1 MSMTPQTASEVLDEI
16 ERLEQGITRTLQ
28 EIDQKFSTCQTIVT
42 SKILPSIDLYGE
54 ASRDV
59 WNHARLWLNFFKAA
73 STSTAASGVAI
84 RRAAAT
90 SSRASKLVS
99 AQPVDTQDGM
109 EAVTSTTNGK
119 RAQEH
124 RFNDDNYNRRE
135 SVALFASGMLD
146 VEGSP
151 LGSMPSTPTPRNRDR
166 SQRPDLSA
174 PTRIQWPETQ
184 PSTTPVRSKYQHTT
198 ESIDQGS
205 TTPRVTAR
213 DRPMTF
219 SPYTSSQAPSFSIA
233 PSTSGA
239 TKPTSGATS
248 TSSPRHQNLRANRK
262 GSFLELDVDQDYQD
276 VVTPP
281 STLQFSIPESRLAT
295 TPRSVIAKSRVDRIL
310 MKDGLVIPQPI
321 FVREDEEALESRH
334 RRNSSSE
341 QNIGSSR
348 KRNLDGDLLSSD
360 QSQFQ
365 SKERLL
371 ASPRKMASVQDFLG
385 ISDIGSANSSHSQ
398 PAESSHDLNHEE
410 VEEEDESDSGGRQ
423 SPSRR
428 LMAQIQSQTEQEGNP
443 QSQDPLMAL
452 VTPPDLRTSV
462 LDYGTRTSIPYR
474 QVTVASS
481 LASSNAKAQ
490 SLTRSGSSASIQRN
504 GPVLTATP
512 LDVFPPATSSTVSI
526 PAPPVLAPIEP
537 SSSTNIRST
546 VDAIFKES
554 FNSGF
559 AATSGGA
566 ILQSLSS
573 TNPNNS
579 VRRQTMAAP
588 VPASYTTLPLTN
600 SRNIRNSIGP
610 GLLRSSVRSAAPDT
624 SDRPSTTVPRNS
636 RLSLLGSSAFKQ
648 TLYPPTGSTLQTTG
662 ANNTTASVTPSKT
675 TSQAALPKTTTP
687 GSIPSSPA
695 LGRGLARPQGH
706 SMGSVGRPS
715 LGRLSLGAFSR
726 TGVPVT
732 TPPNREHTR
741 DSQLDTHLAPASA
754 SSSTFYSD
762 EHHSQF
768 RTPSDRHPPPAP
780 RLGYHSDTLMT
791 QSSLGLNHDEFVS
804 GGAGFDDFDRTRTTL
819 ASMGGSSGTRTRD
832 MDLTVGASNAAAIVA
847 AAATNGFQPVNPSH
861 RPSGVT
867 TTVSLSNMLTT
878 QTEEEDVE
886 DEDDEDETGDMSRSP
901 CPPGRTFRVNTDLRS
916 VAQAASST
924 SLGSESISSLFRP
937 STGRQF

>member
-73 STSTAASGVAI
+73 STSTAESGVAI
-84 RRAAAT
+84 RRAAAS
-90 SSRASKLVS
+90 SSRASKLAS
-99 AQPVDTQDGM
+99 AQPVDSQDDM
-109 EAVTSTTNGK
+109 EAVTSTTNG
-119 RAQEH
+119 RRVQEH
-124 RFNDDNYNRRE
+124 RHDDKYNRRE

-146 VEGSP
+146 IEGSP
-151 LGSMPSTPTPRNRDR
+151 LGSMPSTPTPRTRDR
-166 SQRPDLSA
+166 NQRPDLSA

-184 PSTTPVRSKYQHTT
+184 PSTTPVRPRYQHTT
-198 ESIDQGS
+198 EGIDQGS

-219 SPYTSSQAPSFSIA
+219 SPYTSSQAPSSSIA

-239 TKPTSGATS
+239 TKATSGATL

-321 FVREDEEALESRH
+321 FVRDDEEALESRH

-385 ISDIGSANSSHSQ
+385 ISHIGSANSSHSQ
-398 PAESSHDLNHEE
+398 LAESSQGVNGEE
-410 VEEEDESDSGGRQ
+410 VEEEDESDRDGRQ

-428 LMAQIQSQTEQEGNP
+428 LMAQIQSQTEQEEGP

-481 LASSNAKAQ
+481 LASSKAIVRP
-490 SLTRSGSSASIQRN
+490 LTHSGSSASTQRN
-504 GPVLTATP
+504 GPVLTTTP
-512 LDVFPPATSSTVSI
+512 LDVFPPATSSTSI
-526 PAPPVLAPIEP
+526 SAPSVPAPIEP
-537 SSSTNIRST
+537 SSSANIRST

-559 AATSGGA
+559 AATSGA
-566 ILQSLSS
+566 TLQPSS
-573 TNPNNS
+573 SINVNNGG
-579 VRRQTMAAP
+579 RRQTMAAP
-588 VPASYTTLPLTN
+588 VPVSYTTLPLTN

-610 GLLRSSVRSAAPDT
+610 GLLRSSVRSAAPDA

-636 RLSLLGSSAFKQ
+636 RLSLLGSSAFRQ
-648 TLYPPTGSTLQTTG
+648 TLYPATGSTLQTTG
-662 ANNTTASVTPSKT
+662 ANSTVASITPSTT

-687 GSIPSSPA
+687 GSIPPSPA
-695 LGRGLARPQGH
+695 LGRGLTRPQGH

-715 LGRLSLGAFSR
+715 LGRLSLGAFGR

-732 TPPNREHTR
+732 TPPNREHTH
-741 DSQLDTHLAPASA
+741 DSHLDTHLAPASA

-762 EHHSQF
+762 EHHTQF
-768 RTPSDRHPPPAP
+768 RTPTDRHPPPAP

-791 QSSLGLNHDEFVS
+791 QSSLGLNHDGFAS

-832 MDLTVGASNAAAIVA
+832 MDLTVGVSNAAAIVA
-847 AAATNGFQPVNPSH
+847 AAATNGFQPANPSH
-861 RPSGVT
+861 RSSGVT
-867 TTVSLSNMLTT
+867 TTVSLSKMLTT
-878 QTEEEDVE
+878 QMEGDDVE

-901 CPPGRTFRVNTDLRS
+901 CPPGRTFRANTDLRS

-924 SLGSESISSLFRP
+924 SLGSESVSGLFRP
-937 STGRQF
+937 SAGRKF

>member
-1 MSMTPQTASEVLDEI
+1 
-16 ERLEQGITRTLQ
+16 
-28 EIDQKFSTCQTIVT
+28 
-42 SKILPSIDLYGE
+42 
-54 ASRDV
+54 
-59 WNHARLWLNFFKAA
+59 
-73 STSTAASGVAI
+73 
-84 RRAAAT
+84 
-90 SSRASKLVS
+90 
-99 AQPVDTQDGM
+99 M
-109 EAVTSTTNGK
+109 EAVTSTTHDR

-124 RFNDDNYNRRE
+124 RHDDNHNRRE

-151 LGSMPSTPTPRNRDR
+151 LGSMPSTPTPHNRDR
-166 SQRPDLSA
+166 NQKPDLTA

-184 PSTTPVRSKYQHTT
+184 PSTTPTRPRYQHTT

-219 SPYTSSQAPSFSIA
+219 SPYTSSQAPTSIA
-233 PSTSGA
+233 PSTAGA
-239 TKPTSGATS
+239 TKPTSGVTS
-248 TSSPRHQNLRANRK
+248 TLSPRHQNLRATRK

-321 FVREDEEALESRH
+321 FVREDEEALETGH

-348 KRNLDGDLLSSD
+348 KRNLDGELLSSD

-385 ISDIGSANSSHSQ
+385 ISGIGSVNPSRSQ
-398 PAESSHDLNHEE
+398 PAESLQGAND
-410 VEEEDESDSGGRQ
+410 EEEEEEESDSDGRQ

-428 LMAQIQSQTEQEGNP
+428 LMAQIQSQTEQEGDP
-443 QSQDPLMAL
+443 RSQDPLMAL

-481 LASSNAKAQ
+481 LAASKATAQ
-490 SLTRSGSSASIQRN
+490 PPTRSGSSVLTQRN
-504 GPVLTATP
+504 GPVLTTTP
-512 LDVFPPATSSTVSI
+512 LDIFPPATLSTSSTLSI
-526 PAPPVLAPIEP
+526 SAPPAPAPIETT
-537 SSSTNIRST
+537 SNASIRST

-566 ILQSLSS
+566 TLQPPSS
-573 TNPNNS
+573 TNLNSS
-579 VRRQTMAAP
+579 VRRQTIAAP
-588 VPASYTTLPLTN
+588 VPVSYTTLPLTN

-610 GLLRSSVRSAAPDT
+610 GLLRSSVRSSAPDT
-624 SDRPSTTVPRNS
+624 SDRSSTTVPGNS
-636 RLSLLGSSAFKQ
+636 RLSLLGSSAFRR
-648 TLYPPTGSTLQTTG
+648 TLYPGTGSSSQTTG
-662 ANNTTASVTPSKT
+662 ANNATSSTPSTTASQP
-675 TSQAALPKTTTP
+675 ALPKTTTP
-687 GSIPSSPA
+687 GSIPPSPA
-695 LGRGLARPQGH
+695 RGRGLTRPQGH

-715 LGRLSLGAFSR
+715 LGRLSLGAFDR
-726 TGVPVT
+726 AGVPVT
-732 TPPNREHTR
+732 TPPNREHTH

-762 EHHSQF
+762 EHHTQF

-791 QSSLGLNHDEFVS
+791 QSSLGLNHDGFAS
-804 GGAGFDDFDRTRTTL
+804 GAEFDDFDRTRTTL

-847 AAATNGFQPVNPSH
+847 SVATNGFQPANPSH
-861 RPSGVT
+861 RSSGVT
-867 TTVSLSNMLTT
+867 ATVSLSNILTT
-878 QTEEEDVE
+878 QAERDDEE

-901 CPPGRTFRVNTDLRS
+901 CPPGRTFRANTDLRS

-924 SLGSESISSLFRP
+924 SLGSESLFRP
-937 STGRQF
+937 STEGNFNGAYKRASSGPWDPSRR